1 MHPAISC
8 YLATA
13 RAAELRNQAQ
23 QDALARAARHAR
35 THKLEHAAPRLAAA
49 GRRLLTSLRASAPDQ
64 PPASL
69 PRQRPTTV
77 RVPPA
82 TSPEGRTEVSS
93 PQQSQLVVQA
103 RRLR

>member
-1 MHPAISC
+1 MHPTISY

-13 RAAELRNQAQ
+13 RAAELRSQAQ
-23 QDALARAARHAR
+23 RGALARAARHAR

-49 GRRLLTSLRASAPDQ
+49 GRRLLTSLRPAAPDQ
-64 PPASL
+64 PPASP

-82 TSPEGRTEVSS
+82 TSPEGRTEISS
-93 PQQSQLVVQA
+93 LQQS
-103 RRLR
+103 

>member
-1 MHPAISC
+1 MHPTISY

-13 RAAELRNQAQ
+13 RAAELRSQAQ
-23 QDALARAARHAR
+23 RDALARAARHAR

-49 GRRLLTSLRASAPDQ
+49 GRRLLTFLRPAAPDQ
-64 PPASL
+64 PPASP

-82 TSPEGRTEVSS
+82 TGPEGRTEVSS
-93 PQQSQLVVQA
+93 LQQSQLVVQA
-103 RRLR
+103 QRLR